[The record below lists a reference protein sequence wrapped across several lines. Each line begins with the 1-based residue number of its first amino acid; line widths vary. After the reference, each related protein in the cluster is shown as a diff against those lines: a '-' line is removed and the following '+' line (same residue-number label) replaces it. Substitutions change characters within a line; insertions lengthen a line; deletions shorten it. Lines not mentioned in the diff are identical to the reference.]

1 MSIRRKYKNED
12 AELDTGPLNDILF
25 ILMFFFL
32 IISTL
37 ANPNVIKMNNPRA
50 TSETKAKQSVIVSIN
65 KNRDI
70 YLGQQKIVFDSL
82 ESSLRKQLSY
92 GDSIKPAV
100 VINADSLVSWGDI
113 VRIMQVA
120 KKLGATTSASGTC
133 QIISLGIGR
142 HQFELNCC
150 NGVALIILSFPYISF
165 RISVLK
171 IIVQKDLL
179 YFFRIILMNFN
190 KILPLGVKCDL
201 QIL

>member
-1 MSIRRKYKNED
+1 MSIRKKYTKEN
-12 AELDTGPLNDILF
+12 AEVDTGPLNDILF

-70 YLGQQKIVFDSL
+70 YLGQQKIIFDSL
-82 ESSLRKQLSY
+82 ESSLKKQLRI

-113 VRIMQVA
+113 VRVMQVA
-120 KKLGATTSASGTC
+120 KKLGATTSASVSG
-133 QIISLGIGR
+133 
-142 HQFELNCC
+142 
-150 NGVALIILSFPYISF
+150 A
-165 RISVLK
+165 K
-171 IIVQKDLL
+171 
-179 YFFRIILMNFN
+179 
-190 KILPLGVKCDL
+190 
-201 QIL
+201 

>member
-1 MSIRRKYKNED
+1 MSIRKKYTKEN
-12 AELDTGPLNDILF
+12 AEVDTGPLNDILF

-70 YLGQQKIVFDSL
+70 YLGQQKIIFDSL
-82 ESSLRKQLSY
+82 ESSLKKQLRV

-113 VRIMQVA
+113 VRVMQVA
-120 KKLGATTSASGTC
+120 KKLGATTSASV
-133 QIISLGIGR
+133 SS
-142 HQFELNCC
+142 
-150 NGVALIILSFPYISF
+150 A
-165 RISVLK
+165 K
-171 IIVQKDLL
+171 
-179 YFFRIILMNFN
+179 
-190 KILPLGVKCDL
+190 
-201 QIL
+201 